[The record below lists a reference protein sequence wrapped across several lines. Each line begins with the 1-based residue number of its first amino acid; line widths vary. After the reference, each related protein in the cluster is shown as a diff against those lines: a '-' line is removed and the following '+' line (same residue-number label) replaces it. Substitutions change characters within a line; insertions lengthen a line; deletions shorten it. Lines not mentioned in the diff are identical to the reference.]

1 MSWKLRWRDKRDPY
15 KINSI
20 TSDTL
25 SYPDGRFQALAKQF
39 AEIANVM
46 DAKLQQTF
54 DNTFS
59 DRFTEISFAQP
70 PPSIQGELPMDDIAD
85 GLSNGMVI
93 PFLGAGVP
101 LSGRADDD
109 VWEPNCGF
117 LPSSIELAT
126 HLAKGGGMPVWNL
139 RDIENLAR
147 VASYYSFTNQ
157 QVTIGAKLSAIFGA
171 KVEPTKTHKF
181 LASLPKRFGHKILI
195 VTTNYD
201 RLMEQALDDAGCE
214 YDRVI
219 NCGRIDEKCSVLV
232 QQFPHKTQIP
242 VNDDELS
249 QHVNLETRTILY
261 KMHGSI
267 DTVMPP
273 ELPQRDR
280 NEADSRFVITEEHY
294 VDFLSRINAAP
305 PAVPNLMKKYFDE
318 RCFLFLGYSLDDWN
332 LRVILHS
339 LQATLKRNAALPKEA
354 TDIRDFAEGFGVP
367 PPKRRHWSIQRN
379 PTQFDQAVWR
389 GRNVTIA
396 NLDLTEFVNRLNE

>member
-1 MSWKLRWRDKRDPY
+1 
-15 KINSI
+15 
-20 TSDTL
+20 
-25 SYPDGRFQALAKQF
+25 LA
-39 AEIANVM
+39 A
-46 DAKLQQTF
+46 
-54 DNTFS
+54 
-59 DRFTEISFAQP
+59 
-70 PPSIQGELPMDDIAD
+70 
-85 GLSNGMVI
+85 
-93 PFLGAGVP
+93 
-101 LSGRADDD
+101 
-109 VWEPNCGF
+109 
-117 LPSSIELAT
+117 
-126 HLAKGGGMPVWNL
+126 HLAKGGGMPVWHL

-157 QVTIGAKLSAIFGA
+157 QVTIGTKLSEIFGE
-171 KVEPTKTHKF
+171 KGKPTETHKF
-181 LASLPKRFGHKILI
+181 LASLPNRFGHKILI

-201 RLMEQALDDAGCE
+201 KLMEQALDEARCE

-232 QQFPHKTQIP
+232 QQFRDKNQIP

-249 QHVNLETRTILY
+249 QYVNLGRRTILY

-267 DTVMPP
+267 DTIMPP
-273 ELPQRDR
+273 EVPQRDR

-354 TDIRDFAEGFGVP
+354 SDAKEASDKKDFAEGFGVP
-367 PPKRRHWSIQRN
+367 LPKRRHWSIQKD

-396 NLDLTEFVNRLNE
+396 NLDLNDFVNRLNE